1 LTKEVTMT
9 KARLIFLAVMILV
22 VAQALVAAGA
32 LPPLGFFDGN
42 G

>member
-1 LTKEVTMT
+1 MT

-22 VAQALVAAGA
+22 VVQALLAAGSA
-32 LPPLGFFDGN
+32 PPVGFFDGN